1 MMICYYTV
9 KHYMRHN
16 DESKLHLLPLIQNVP
31 STVFFML
38 RRGSNQWICVLHGT
52 MLVKKLWEKRFIHL
66 IPLKQI
72 LMMPKNAQTEICHV
86 FSHHLPW
93 WDNVGDEKQWTG
105 RNVSRAGKKWFIT
118 FITPCRAFCLPHLIK
133 SMGNWITIILLMV
146 SKMMRK
152 KKPKKV
158 TWILCSEYKPP
169 LCLYLCNNK
178 PFN

>member
-86 FSHHLPW
+86 FFTPFAMMGQCW
-93 WDNVGDEKQWTG
+93 WWETMDGAK
-105 RNVSRAGKKWFIT
+105 
-118 FITPCRAFCLPHLIK
+118 CK
-133 SMGNWITIILLMV
+133 SC
-146 SKMMRK
+146 RK
-152 KKPKKV
+152 KMIYNFHHALPG
-158 TWILCSEYKPP
+158 LLPP
-169 LCLYLCNNK
+169 LSDQVNGGIEWRLFCSW
-178 PFN
+178 FRRWWG